1 MEADVEGLIDAGR
14 HECTRRSGQLSQRVS
29 RAQSRHPVGFAPA
42 EDPEAGGR
50 DSHFPSFL
58 ESRKSAEKAPVTV
71 IQEAGIGGVST
82 GRVDELVQAMVRIPG
97 ESPANPR

>member
-1 MEADVEGLIDAGR
+1 
-14 HECTRRSGQLSQRVS
+14 
-29 RAQSRHPVGFAPA
+29 
-42 EDPEAGGR
+42 
-50 DSHFPSFL
+50 L